1 MGSLLQIQL
10 DIGKMKR
17 KSFSA
22 PVPLEIY
29 DHFEWKQTDVVVPP
43 NLNYENPFI
52 GATVNMLAP
61 FHKESGKKA
70 YFFRYRSKR
79 GADVRMKLMYNK
91 KQYYNSVVL
100 AYKLFPDSEFVQVQ
114 DNEVRIL
121 KLVDHINPLIINDWV
136 VKIDSEKNLRLA
148 TMGEN
153 QGNVISKEGQVV
165 GLQFNTITKKGYIVT
180 KEPQQ
185 NYTAREYGGL
195 NHAKLAALEDIKYK
209 IEKRKSPFLVP
220 QLKNVQAEILKVSA
234 QVKRIDELREKF
246 YAVSFVELGDLDKI
260 PSNSH
265 EKYAMVD
272 KRWLELIQKLKI
284 RSNAD
289 LQKRIN
295 KIMTIK
301 IFNKDKNLIHNVHYE
316 PEGLR
321 QHPFQ
326 YRFRIMGLDYRSKGF
341 STALEALF
349 VGLEYRQE
357 LCRIL
362 GRETTF
368 EVTEEQIKIINSI
381 DYS

>member
-10 DIGKMKR
+10 DIGEMKR
-17 KSFSA
+17 QSYSH
-22 PVPLEIY
+22 PIPLEIY
-29 DHFEWKQTDVVVPP
+29 DHFEWKQTDVVIPP
-43 NLNYENPFI
+43 NLNYEEPFV

-70 YFFRYRSKR
+70 YFFRYRYKR
-79 GADVRMKLMYNK
+79 GADVRMKLLYNE

-100 AYKLFPDSEFVQVQ
+100 AYKLFPDSEFLQIQGNEVQV
-114 DNEVRIL
+114 L
-121 KLVDHINPLIINDWV
+121 KLLDHINPLIINNWV

-148 TMGEN
+148 TIGEN
-153 QGNVISKEGQVV
+153 QDNVISKEGKVV
-165 GLQFNTITKKGYIVT
+165 GLHFNTITKKGYMVS
-180 KEPQQ
+180 KEPYQ
-185 NYTAREYGGL
+185 NYTASEYGGL
-195 NHAKLAALEDIKYK
+195 NHAKLAALEDIKGK
-209 IEKRKSPFLVP
+209 IEKRKSPFLDS
-220 QLKNVQAEILKVSA
+220 QLKNVQAEIQKVSA
-234 QVKRIDELREKF
+234 QVQRIDKLREKF
-246 YAVSFVELGDLDKI
+246 YAVSFIELGDLNKI
-260 PSNSH
+260 PSNSS
-265 EKYAMVD
+265 EKYVMVD

-321 QHPFQ
+321 QYPFQ
-326 YRFRIMGLDYRSKGF
+326 YRFRIMGLDYRSKGY

-368 EVTEEQIKIINSI
+368 EVTEEQIRMINSI
-381 DYS
+381 NY

>member
-10 DIGKMKR
+10 DIGEMKR
-17 KSFSA
+17 QSYSH
-22 PVPLEIY
+22 PIPLEIY
-29 DHFEWKQTDVVVPP
+29 DHFEWKQTDVVIPP
-43 NLNYENPFI
+43 NLNYEEPFV
-52 GATVNMLAP
+52 GATVSMLAP

-70 YFFRYRSKR
+70 YFFRYRYKR
-79 GADVRMKLMYNK
+79 GADVRMKLLYNQ

-100 AYKLFPDSEFVQVQ
+100 AYKLFPDSEFVQIQ
-114 DNEVRIL
+114 GNEVQVL
-121 KLVDHINPLIINDWV
+121 KLLDHINPLIINNWV

-148 TMGEN
+148 TIGEN
-153 QGNVISKEGQVV
+153 QDNVISKEGKVV
-165 GLQFNTITKKGYIVT
+165 GLHFNTITKKGYMVS
-180 KEPQQ
+180 KEPYQ
-185 NYTAREYGGL
+185 NYTASEYGGL
-195 NHAKLAALEDIKYK
+195 NHAKLAALEDIKGK
-209 IEKRKSPFLVP
+209 IEKRKSPFLDS
-220 QLKNVQAEILKVSA
+220 QLKNVQAEIQKVSA
-234 QVKRIDELREKF
+234 QVQRIDKLREKF
-246 YAVSFVELGDLDKI
+246 YAVSFIELGDLNKI
-260 PSNSH
+260 PSNSS
-265 EKYAMVD
+265 EKYVMVD

-321 QHPFQ
+321 QYPFQ
-326 YRFRIMGLDYRSKGF
+326 YRFRIMGLDYRSKGY

-368 EVTEEQIKIINSI
+368 EVTEEQIKMINSI
-381 DYS
+381 NY